1 MDYRNLEPTDAQ
13 QELQQDPTPRLL
25 DVRTQPEHDSHRLPD
40 AKLLPVQELAQRVD
54 ELDRDQNWFVYCE
67 HGVRSVAA
75 CEFLAS
81 AGFARITNV
90 RGGMAYWAQ
99 AGLPFLRGSES

>member
-13 QELQQDPTPRLL
+13 QELEQDPTLRLL

-40 AKLLPVQELAQRVD
+40 AKLLPVQELAQRVG
-54 ELDRDQNWFVYCE
+54 ELDRDQHWVVYCE

-81 AGFARITNV
+81 VGFARITNI
-90 RGGMAYWAQ
+90 RGGMAHWA
-99 AGLPFLRGSES
+99 ANGLPYERGR